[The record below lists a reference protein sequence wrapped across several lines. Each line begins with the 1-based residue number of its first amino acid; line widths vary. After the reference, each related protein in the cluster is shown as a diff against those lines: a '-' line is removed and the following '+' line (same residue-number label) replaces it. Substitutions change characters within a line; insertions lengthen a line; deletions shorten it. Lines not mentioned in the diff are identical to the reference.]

1 MVKQKGFAVNIFEN
15 KEDTSIKS
23 AAKINFLS
31 LLTRRENFESST
43 YSYTN
48 ILRKKKLKGM
58 LYCEKQGCR
67 FN

>member
-31 LLTRRENFESST
+31 LLTRRESFDSRS

-48 ILRKKKLKGM
+48 ILRKKKLKGK
-58 LYCEKQGCR
+58 LKCR
-67 FN
+67 KWDAD